1 VRWLASVLPDWLQIV
16 LALAGLGTLVGGTA
30 SALLLVTRFPNLHHW
45 RLIGLF
51 SVVAAVVGLFVAFG
65 RQL

>member
-16 LALAGLGTLVGGTA
+16 LALAGLGTLIGTA

-51 SVVAAVVGLFVAFG
+51 SVVATVVGLFVAFG

>member
-1 VRWLASVLPDWLQIV
+1 VLPDWLQIV
-16 LALAGLGTLVGGTA
+16 LALAGLGTLVGTA
-30 SALLLVTRFPNLHHW
+30 SPLLLVTRFPNLHHW

-51 SVVAAVVGLFVAFG
+51 SLVAAVVGLFVAFG

>member
-1 VRWLASVLPDWLQIV
+1 MRWLASVLPDWLQIV
-16 LALAGLGTLVGGTA
+16 LALAGLGTLIGTA
-30 SALLLVTRFPNLHHW
+30 SALLLDTRFPNLHHW